1 MDEID
6 AIGKQRSGTDL
17 TDAASDVLT
26 AFLTE
31 MDGFRSNAKK
41 PVFVLAATN
50 FETDG
55 DSARSLDPALLRRF
69 DRRICVDL
77 PNREEREL
85 FLKRRMESNAAIRV
99 SQEQAEN
106 IAMRSAGMSLAA
118 LDSVVELALRNAI
131 KSENLLV
138 DDAILEEAF
147 ESYCSGAEKSG
158 TQTFSN
164 APHGTR
170 RGHALVC
177 LSTGEKP
184 AYLTIVAR
192 DNHGGYMQYAD
203 SDGKELYTK
212 EELLGKIRTSLGG
225 RAAEVVC
232 YGEEGGLS
240 TGASGRSAF
249 GNRACGQADRKLR
262 HGRGIRPRRV

>member
-1 MDEID
+1 MPK
-6 AIGKQRSGTDL
+6 ARVRACG
-17 TDAASDVLT
+17 
-26 AFLTE
+26 
-31 MDGFRSNAKK
+31 N
-41 PVFVLAATN
+41 N

-158 TQTFSN
+158 TQTSRTHRTARGGPRARLPFHGRKARLSHHRR
-164 APHGTR
+164 ARQPRRLYAICGQRRQGTVHQRGIAGQDPHLSRRARGGGRVLR
-170 RGHALVC
+170 RG
-177 LSTGEKP
+177 GRP
-184 AYLTIVAR
+184 F
-192 DNHGGYMQYAD
+192 HGR
-203 SDGKELYTK
+203 K
-212 EELLGKIRTSLGG
+212 R
-225 RAAEVVC
+225 
-232 YGEEGGLS
+232 
-240 TGASGRSAF
+240 RSAF